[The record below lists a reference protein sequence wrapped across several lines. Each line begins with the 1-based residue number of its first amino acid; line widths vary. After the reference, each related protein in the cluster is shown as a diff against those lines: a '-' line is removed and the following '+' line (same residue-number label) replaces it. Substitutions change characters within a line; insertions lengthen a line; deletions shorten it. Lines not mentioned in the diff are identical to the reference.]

1 LPYCFSSGFSQES
14 LKLPGKKISN
24 LGKTQPK
31 ESLQMVLHYGAESGI
46 LIPSTTERCYQMLCN
61 ICANPITKDENA
73 VWLLPM
79 GAICEECAEE
89 CADQIKE
96 AN

>member
-1 LPYCFSSGFSQES
+1 
-14 LKLPGKKISN
+14 
-24 LGKTQPK
+24 
-31 ESLQMVLHYGAESGI
+31 
-46 LIPSTTERCYQMLCN
+46 MLCN
-61 ICANPITKDENA
+61 ICANPITNEENA

-96 AN
+96 DN